1 MSAQPRP
8 RMSYPEYLDLEAR
21 SAEKHEFLRGE
32 VWAMA
37 GGTREHALYAMNFL
51 RRLGSALEGRPCS
64 PYGSDLRVRIDETD
78 RTTYPDGLVICGP
91 SAFSPVDPLAVTNPL
106 LILEVTSDSSEAD
119 DRGAK
124 FAHYRRLPS
133 LRDYVL
139 VSHREPR
146 IEVYRRA
153 EGFWAMTDA
162 VAGQRI
168 VLPSLE
174 VSLDVDAVYVD
185 PNRPAAN

>member
-8 RMSYPEYLDLEAR
+8 RMSYGEYLDLEAR
-21 SAEKHEFLRGE
+21 SAEKHEFLRGD

-37 GGTREHALYAMNFL
+37 GGTREHALYAINFL
-51 RRLGSALEGRPCS
+51 RRLGAALEGRPCN

-91 SAFSPVDPLAVTNPL
+91 SAFSPVDPLAVINPL
-106 LILEVTSDSSEAD
+106 LILEVTSESSEAD

-124 FAHYRRLPS
+124 FAAYRRLPS

-162 VAGQRI
+162 TAGQRI

-174 VSLDVDAVYVD
+174 VSLDVDTVYFD
-185 PNRPAAN
+185 PNRPAAS